1 MQVLCN
7 VQDGTTKASL
17 ELKNERVL
25 TAFGIT
31 EEQQKFFR
39 EYCIKYGSF
48 MSPCSSS
55 VQNPMFRDVLNI
67 FQPYGT
73 WQQMIF
79 YCKPYAK
86 ATNEKR
92 NQQQFKAYGDTI
104 SKPSFLIKEKEK
116 EIFLN
121 GEVQLI
127 KKTHGYG
134 E

>member
-1 MQVLCN
+1 
-7 VQDGTTKASL
+7 
-17 ELKNERVL
+17 
-25 TAFGIT
+25 
-31 EEQQKFFR
+31 
-39 EYCIKYGSF
+39 

-55 VQNPMFRDVLNI
+55 VQNPMFREVLNI

-92 NQQQFKAYGDTI
+92 SQQQYKAYGDTI

-121 GEVQLI
+121 GEV
-127 KKTHGYG
+127 
-134 E
+134 